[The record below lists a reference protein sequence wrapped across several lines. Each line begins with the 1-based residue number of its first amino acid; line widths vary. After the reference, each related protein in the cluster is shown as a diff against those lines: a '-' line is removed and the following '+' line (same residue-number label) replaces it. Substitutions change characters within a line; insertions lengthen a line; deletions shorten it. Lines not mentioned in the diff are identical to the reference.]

1 MNNAITTYTFN
12 ESAWITKLLYKP
24 LLNVLMLLYIYI
36 PGHDFGVAIIA
47 LTLIIRAILF
57 PSYVGTLKSQWALKK
72 IQPKLDEI
80 KKLHQDDKA
89 KQSQEMMKIYQE
101 HKVNPLSS
109 CLPLLIQI
117 PILFALYRVFSVGL
131 TTDSLKH
138 LYTWFPSA
146 PETINTT
153 FLAFTHLPWLQI
165 NLAQPNMYL
174 AIFAAVSQLF
184 QSWLTIKFQPI
195 QGEGMAKTINMQM
208 LYLFPIMTGFIAWS
222 LPAAL
227 ALYWIATTV
236 FTVIQQLFVI
246 TPAGRKL
253 IEK

>member
-1 MNNAITTYTFN
+1 MNTTLPTYTFN
-12 ESAWITKLLYKP
+12 ESSWMTKLLYKP
-24 LLNVLMLLYIYI
+24 LLNVLMLLYVYI

-47 LTLIIRAILF
+47 LTLIIRVILF
-57 PSYVGTLKSQWALKK
+57 PSYLGTLKSQWALKK

-80 KKLHQDDKA
+80 KKLHPDDKT
-89 KQSQEMMKIYQE
+89 KQSEEMMKIYKE
-101 HKVNPLSS
+101 HKVNPLGS

-117 PILFALYRVFSVGL
+117 PILFALYRVFTVGL

-138 LYTWFPSA
+138 LYAWFPGV

-153 FLAFTHLPWLQI
+153 FLAFMHMPGLQI
-165 NLAQPNMYL
+165 DLTHPNMYL
-174 AIFAAVSQLF
+174 AVIAAVSQLF
-184 QSWLTIKFQPI
+184 QSWLTTKFQPI
-195 QGEGMAKTINMQM
+195 QGEGMAKMINTQM

-236 FTVIQQLFVI
+236 FTILQQLFVI
-246 TPAGRKL
+246 TPVGRKL

>member
-1 MNNAITTYTFN
+1 MNNTVLNYTLN
-12 ESAWITKLLYKP
+12 ESSWMTKLLYKP
-24 LLNVLMLLYIYI
+24 LLNILMLLYVYI

-47 LTLIIRAILF
+47 ITLIIRVILF
-57 PSYVGTLKSQWALKK
+57 PSYLGTLRSQWALKK

-80 KKLHQDDKA
+80 KKLHQDDKT
-89 KQSQEMMKIYQE
+89 KQSQEMMKVYQE

-109 CLPLLIQI
+109 CLPLLIQL
-117 PILFALYRVFSVGL
+117 PILYALYRVFSVGL
-131 TTDSLKH
+131 TADSLTH
-138 LYTWFPSA
+138 LYSWFPRV

-153 FLAFTHLPWLQI
+153 FLAFTHVSWLQI
-165 NLAQPNMYL
+165 DLAHPNMYL
-174 AIFAAVSQLF
+174 AIGAGLAQLL
-184 QSWLTIKFQPI
+184 QSWLTTKFQPI
-195 QGEGMAKTINMQM
+195 QGEGMAKMINTQM
-208 LYLFPIMTGFIAWS
+208 LYIFPVMTGFIAWS

-227 ALYWIATTV
+227 ALYWVATTV